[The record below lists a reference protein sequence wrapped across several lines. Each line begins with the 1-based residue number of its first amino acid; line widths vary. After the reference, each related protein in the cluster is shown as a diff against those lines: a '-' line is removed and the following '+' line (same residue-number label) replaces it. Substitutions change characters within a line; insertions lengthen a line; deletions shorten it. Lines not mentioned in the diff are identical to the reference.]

1 MAGGKDYNSIDVES
15 IVSPREEYLPDIY
28 IFGFQETCE
37 LGIMNVMIWG
47 HNKNTNNTIKDK
59 F

>member
-1 MAGGKDYNSIDVES
+1 M
-15 IVSPREEYLPDIY
+15 PDIY

-47 HNKNTNNTIKDK
+47 HNKNTNETIRNK
-59 F
+59 FLYALNKQGK